1 MTAALLFDTSVLI
14 PMINTGRYEETF
26 RRAMRSGRA
35 LLCSVVLQE
44 LYAGTADVA
53 SKRDLDRLNRSF
65 VLAGAIVT
73 PEHDDWTA
81 AGIILARYGRLRGRV
96 ARQDHLADVLI
107 TLCAARRSAIL
118 VTENVRDMAR
128 WAALARPRAGRPSI
142 RAPDRIDTAGR
153 S

>member
-14 PMINTGRYEETF
+14 PMINTGRHEHLF
-26 RRAMRSGRA
+26 RRAVRSGRA

-44 LYAGTADVA
+44 LYAGTTDLA

-65 VLAGAIVT
+65 AAAGALVT

-81 AGIILARYGRLRGRV
+81 AGVILARFGRLRGRV
-96 ARQDHLADVLI
+96 APKDHLADVLI
-107 TLCAARRSAIL
+107 TLCAARRPAIL

-128 WAALARPRAGRPSI
+128 WAGFVGSSRQRPRV
-142 RAPDRIDTAGR
+142 RAPDEIHPVA
-153 S
+153 